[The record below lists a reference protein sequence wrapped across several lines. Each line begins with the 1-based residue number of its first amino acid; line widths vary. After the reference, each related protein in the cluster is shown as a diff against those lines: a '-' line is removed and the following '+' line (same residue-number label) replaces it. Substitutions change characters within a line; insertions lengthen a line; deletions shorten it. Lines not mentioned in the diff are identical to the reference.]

1 MVTLTIPSV
10 IVTKLS
16 LSRKQD
22 LVKKIAQRFLKNH
35 SGKSWWR
42 PGKGQVEDS
51 GLEPLT
57 YCVQSS
63 RSPN

>member
-16 LSRKQD
+16 LSRKQG
-22 LVKKIAQRFLKNH
+22 LVKKFARRFFQNY

-51 GLEPLT
+51 GFEPLT